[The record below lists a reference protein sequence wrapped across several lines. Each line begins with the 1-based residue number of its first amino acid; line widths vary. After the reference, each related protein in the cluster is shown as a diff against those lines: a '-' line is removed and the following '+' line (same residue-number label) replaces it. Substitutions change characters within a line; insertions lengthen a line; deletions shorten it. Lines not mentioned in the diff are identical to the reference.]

1 MIESLKLYFEDQKS
15 WWVFVY
21 NVILAFFLAVLVMLM
36 DVRYWGDLDALPSVL
51 LTSQNFA
58 QMILSSLAGSL
69 FAVATF
75 TFATMLSVMSYYA
88 SSFGP
93 RTIENFLFRKSST
106 QTLGIYLGGFVYC
119 LVSLFFMRES
129 QGEYLVMSGTVAL
142 MYGITSVLYFIRFVF
157 DISQSVQHN
166 QVIKGLFE
174 RASKIISENKAFFE
188 AATFVDQ
195 LPSIKG
201 AASQSVQSLKQG
213 YLDFVDIDHL
223 FDLAKE
229 CKCVI
234 VLKVRNGDF
243 VGKGAV
249 LAEAYSLK
257 KQKDWEKFEEKLN
270 RSFIFQHEPSS
281 MYNPDFALSK
291 LTDIALRS
299 ASPSIN
305 DPNTISHVFRYQSI
319 LLGELGQAPAR
330 YAVYLEEIELP
341 SSQTLEVGVCYDY
354 CPFQKILF
362 QNFGQ
367 LVQYI
372 NQDAYL
378 IRDLYE
384 ALYFIGLN
392 SSHKHQEVIKGFISY
407 LSNKITDHFES
418 EYDQRMFNEVMEP
431 IARLRP
437 KETEKNEE

>member
-15 WWVFVY
+15 WWVFLY
-21 NVILAFFLAVLVMLM
+21 NVIFAFVLAVFVMLM
-36 DVRYWGDLDALPSVL
+36 DSRYWGDLDALPSVM

-93 RTIENFLFRKSST
+93 RTIENFLFRKVST

-129 QGEYLVMSGTVAL
+129 ADEYLILSGTVAL
-142 MYGITSVLYFIRFVF
+142 MYGLASVLFFIRFVY

-166 QVIKGLFE
+166 QVIKGLFQ
-174 RASKIISENKAFFE
+174 RASKIISQNKQFFQE
-188 AATFVDQ
+188 AEFVNQ
-195 LPSIKG
+195 LPSIQG
-201 AASQSVQSLKQG
+201 GASQSVYSLKKG
-213 YLDFVDIDHL
+213 YLDFVDIDRL
-223 FDLAKE
+223 YDLSKE
-229 CKCVI
+229 CHCLI
-234 VLKVRNGDF
+234 ILKVRNGDF
-243 VGKGAV
+243 VGEGAV
-249 LAEAYSLK
+249 LAEVYSPK
-257 KQKDWEKFEEKLN
+257 KQKEWEQFQEKLN
-270 RSFIFQHEPSS
+270 RCFIFQHEPSS

-330 YAVYLEEIELP
+330 YAVYTDKVELS
-341 SSQTLEVGVCYDY
+341 SSQKIEVGVCYDF

-372 NQDAYL
+372 ARDAYL

-392 SSHKHQEVIKGFISY
+392 SSHRHQEVIKEFVNY
-407 LSNKITDHFES
+407 LTDKITRHFTS
-418 EYDQRMFNEVMEP
+418 EYDQRMFQEVTER
-431 IARLRP
+431 IAMLRHT
-437 KETEKNEE
+437 TED